1 MLKPK
6 EIQMET
12 NEKTF
17 GARFKRQLPLILAF
31 VIPLIAMLLVFIQ
44 RKIYPFGDRSFLRTD
59 LYHQYAPFFRELKD
73 KFLNG
78 ESLLYSW
85 DIGGGTN
92 FVALMAYYLAS
103 PLNWFL
109 FLCPVEFVIEFISYM
124 IVLKIALCGLSFAWY
139 LRKHTRTNSIG
150 IAFFATFYALSG
162 YMAAYSWNIMWL
174 DCLILFPII
183 ILGLE
188 RLVYEDKC
196 LMYCITLALCV
207 LSNYYISIMVCL
219 TLIIYFLALLF
230 IAPMRREEIER
241 VDSHRLIKRSI
252 FMNYPKKIF
261 EFAFY
266 SFLAAGIAMIVLLPE
281 MKALQMSAS
290 ADSTFPKTF
299 SSYFSMLE
307 MLARHLVDVE
317 VHIGLDHWPNLYCGV
332 GILMFIPLYIMNR
345 KVNYREKFA
354 YAALALIFLASFSM
368 NFLNFIWHGFHYP
381 NSLPCR
387 QSFAY
392 DFIVLVAAYKGFMG
406 LKDRSLKEIAHAVLV
421 ALGLILIFEQVTK
434 GNKLFHFH
442 VFYVSAIFIGF
453 YGLFSYLYRKK
464 IESRGYARGLAIAG
478 CALVLIEGFLNT
490 TVTSVTTID
499 RPAYVEQ
506 VGDFGALYNAAKDH
520 ANQNAY
526 KEYYR
531 SEFQKYGDIELTNLF
546 RLERFNLRTK
556 NDGSWF
562 QYPSISVF
570 SSVANANLT
579 NFYKKVG
586 MESNTNAYSSTGA
599 TALVDAIFNV
609 RYVFSDTDIPNNRV
623 TTNFGS
629 SNKLKL
635 VENNNVLSIGFA
647 VAGTSEEFAN
657 RWDLSTN
664 AITTQNNFVRNI
676 AGVNNPVLV
685 QVKTDTTDDKTLTF
699 TAPEDAFYHFYTVNT
714 TMDDVD
720 VRIGSGSSRRT
731 GSLKRRYIVNVGYV
745 QKGMSITVSTPN
757 DVKISGNLYYLNGNV
772 LAQAVNNLKPGCLAV
787 SEFDETHVTGYVTA
801 QSDGILFTTIPYEKG
816 WTASV
821 DGAIVEAEKAVD
833 TFLAIPITAGTHK
846 IELTY
851 MPDGLKPGL
860 WITLGSIL
868 FLACITILRSI
879 FKQKFGYRFNVF
891 VEEEEIDL
899 RDLDSAPETAEK
911 PVADEA
917 PETPEEKPEPK
928 SDSDAETTKSG
939 ETAAEDAVEAQ
950 KADLDTKADKIPKAD
965 EKSENEPS
973 AQPEEPVD
981 EEALPSGGPIS
992 EDEDGDAAEET
1003 EDAANTEDSDTSE
1016 ADVQSEETAAEGNH
1030 RNGKRK
1036 HFGKKKRNKLR

>member
-1 MLKPK
+1 
-6 EIQMET
+6 MET

-17 GARFKRQLPLILAF
+17 RAWFKRELPLILAF
-31 VIPLIAMLLVFIQ
+31 LIPLIAMLLVFIQ

-196 LMYCITLALCV
+196 LLYCISLSLCV

-266 SFLAAGIAMIVLLPE
+266 SFLAAGISMIVLLPE

-354 YAALALIFLASFSM
+354 YAGLALIFLASFSM

-392 DFIVLVAAYKGFMG
+392 DFIILVAAYKGFMG

-421 ALGLILIFEQVTK
+421 ALGLILLFEQVTK

-464 IESRGYARGLAIAG
+464 IESRGYSRGLAIAA
-478 CALVLIEGFLNT
+478 CSLVLIEGFLNT

-506 VGDFGALYNAAKDH
+506 VGDFGSLYAAAKER
-520 ANQNAY
+520 ANQSAY
-526 KEYYR
+526 AEYYR
-531 SEFQKYGDIELTNLF
+531 DEFKDYGDIELTNLF

-570 SSVANANLT
+570 SSVANARLSD
-579 NFYKKVG
+579 FYKKVG
-586 MESNTNAYSSTGA
+586 MESNTNAYS
-599 TALVDAIFNV
+599 
-609 RYVFSDTDIPNNRV
+609 
-623 TTNFGS
+623 
-629 SNKLKL
+629 
-635 VENNNVLSIGFA
+635 
-647 VAGTSEEFAN
+647 
-657 RWDLSTN
+657 
-664 AITTQNNFVRNI
+664 
-676 AGVNNPVLV
+676 
-685 QVKTDTTDDKTLTF
+685 
-699 TAPEDAFYHFYTVNT
+699 
-714 TMDDVD
+714 
-720 VRIGSGSSRRT
+720 
-731 GSLKRRYIVNVGYV
+731 
-745 QKGMSITVSTPN
+745 
-757 DVKISGNLYYLNGNV
+757 
-772 LAQAVNNLKPGCLAV
+772 
-787 SEFDETHVTGYVTA
+787 
-801 QSDGILFTTIPYEKG
+801 
-816 WTASV
+816 
-821 DGAIVEAEKAVD
+821 
-833 TFLAIPITAGTHK
+833 
-846 IELTY
+846 
-851 MPDGLKPGL
+851 
-860 WITLGSIL
+860 
-868 FLACITILRSI
+868 
-879 FKQKFGYRFNVF
+879 
-891 VEEEEIDL
+891 
-899 RDLDSAPETAEK
+899 
-911 PVADEA
+911 
-917 PETPEEKPEPK
+917 
-928 SDSDAETTKSG
+928 
-939 ETAAEDAVEAQ
+939 
-950 KADLDTKADKIPKAD
+950 
-965 EKSENEPS
+965 
-973 AQPEEPVD
+973 
-981 EEALPSGGPIS
+981 
-992 EDEDGDAAEET
+992 
-1003 EDAANTEDSDTSE
+1003 
-1016 ADVQSEETAAEGNH
+1016 
-1030 RNGKRK
+1030 
-1036 HFGKKKRNKLR
+1036 

>member
-1 MLKPK
+1 
-6 EIQMET
+6 MET
-12 NEKTF
+12 NEKNF
-17 GARFKRQLPLILAF
+17 KAWFKRQLPLILAF
-31 VIPLIAMLLVFIQ
+31 LIPLVAMLLVFIQ
-44 RKIYPFGDRSFLRTD
+44 RGIFPFGSRSFLRTD

-109 FLCPVEFVIEFISYM
+109 FLCPVDFVIEFISYM

-139 LRKHTRTNSIG
+139 LRKHTRTNHLG

-196 LMYCITLALCV
+196 LMYCISLSLCV

-219 TLIIYFLALLF
+219 TLILYFLALLF

-241 VDSHRLIKRSI
+241 LDSHRLVKRSI

-299 SSYFSMLE
+299 SSYFTMLE

-317 VHIGLDHWPNLYCGV
+317 VHIGLEHWPNLYCGV
-332 GILMFIPLYIMNR
+332 GILLFIPLYVMNR

-354 YAALALIFLASFSM
+354 YAALVLIFLASFSM

-392 DFIVLVAAYKGFMG
+392 DFIILVASYKGFMG
-406 LKDRSLKEIAHAVLV
+406 LKDRSLKEIGRAVLI
-421 ALGLILIFEQVTK
+421 ALGLVLLFEQVTK
-434 GNKLFHFH
+434 GNKLFHFS

-453 YGLFSYLYRKK
+453 YGLFAYLHRKK
-464 IESRGYARGLAIAG
+464 NTNGYKIGLAIA
-478 CALVLIEGFLNT
+478 ASFLVLVEGFLNT

-499 RPAYVEQ
+499 RPSYVAEN
-506 VGDFGALYNAAKDH
+506 GDFGALYNYARQKADAAADEEFYQPEFGDVKD
-520 ANQNAY
+520 
-526 KEYYR
+526 
-531 SEFQKYGDIELTNLF
+531 FTNLF

-570 SSVANANLT
+570 SSVANARMT
-579 NFYKKVG
+579 DFYKKVG
-586 MESNTNAYSSTGA
+586 MESNTNAYSSTGFTPLA
-599 TALVDAIFNV
+599 SALFNI
-609 RYVFSDTDIPNNRV
+609 RYVFHDTEIPNNNV
-623 TTNFGS
+623 TTLLGT
-629 SNKLKL
+629 SNRLYL
-635 VENNNVLSIGFA
+635 YENNHVLSIGYA
-647 VAGTSEEFAN
+647 IGMTSEEFATV
-657 RWDLSTN
+657 WDLNSN
-664 AITTQNNFVRNI
+664 AVTTQNNFVKNI
-676 AGVNNPVLV
+676 VGINRPILETIAPDSSEDKV
-685 QVKTDTTDDKTLTF
+685 QRY
-699 TAPEDAFYHFYTVNT
+699 TAFKDGYYFFYTSNT
-714 TMDDVD
+714 TMDDVE
-720 VRIGSGSSRRT
+720 VSVEGRATKKT
-731 GSLKRRYIVNVGYV
+731 GSLKRRYFVSVGYV
-745 QKGMSITVSTPN
+745 EAGKTIKVSTPN
-757 DVKISGNLYYLNGNV
+757 DVKITGNLYYFNGDV
-772 LAQAVNNLKPGCLAV
+772 LADTVDALKPGCLAV
-787 SEFDETHVTGYVTA
+787 TDYDSTHVNGLVKA
-801 QSDGILFTTIPYEKG
+801 NSNGILFTTIPYEKG
-816 WTASV
+816 WTARV
-821 DGAIVEAEKAVD
+821 DGVIVDTEKCLD

-851 MPDGLKPGL
+851 IPDGLMPGL

-868 FLACITILRSI
+868 FLVCITMLRSI

-899 RDLDSAPETAEK
+899 RDLDANAESEETPKDASTEKAEEAKETKSVDEEPESPVKAEETAPEAEK
-911 PVADEA
+911 DPDNKETQKKPEAEEKADEA
-917 PETPEEKPEPK
+917 KSEEK
-928 SDSDAETTKSG
+928 SDSADDMKADDETK
-939 ETAAEDAVEAQ
+939 ETPAEDKPE
-950 KADLDTKADKIPKAD
+950 AD
-965 EKSENEPS
+965 EATK
-973 AQPEEPVD
+973 
-981 EEALPSGGPIS
+981 
-992 EDEDGDAAEET
+992 T
-1003 EDAANTEDSDTSE
+1003 
-1016 ADVQSEETAAEGNH
+1016 EGNDKPNANN
-1030 RNGKRK
+1030 NGNNNRK
-1036 HFGKKKRNKLR
+1036 HFGKKKRNKLK

>member
-1 MLKPK
+1 
-6 EIQMET
+6 MET

-17 GARFKRQLPLILAF
+17 KAWFKRQLPLILAF
-31 VIPLIAMLLVFIQ
+31 TIPLVAMLLVFIQ
-44 RKIYPFGDRSFLRTD
+44 RGIFPFGDRSFLRTD

-85 DIGGGTN
+85 DIGAGTN

-139 LRKHTRTNSIG
+139 LRKHTRTNSLG

-196 LMYCITLALCV
+196 LMYCISLSLCV

-241 VDSHRLIKRSI
+241 VDSHRLVKRSI

-266 SFLAAGIAMIVLLPE
+266 SFLAAGISMIVLLPE

-299 SSYFSMLE
+299 SSYFTMLE

-332 GILMFIPLYIMNR
+332 GILIFIPLYIMNR

-354 YAALALIFLASFSM
+354 YATLVLIFLASFSM

-392 DFIVLVAAYKGFMG
+392 DFIVLVACYKGYMG
-406 LKDRSLKEIAHAVLV
+406 LKDRSIKEIARAILV
-421 ALGLILIFEQVTK
+421 ALGLILLFEQVTK
-434 GNKLFHFH
+434 GNTLFHFH
-442 VFYVSAIFIGF
+442 VFYVSAIFVGF
-453 YGLFSYLYRKK
+453 YGLFAYLYRKK
-464 IESRGYARGLAIAG
+464 ISSTAYKRGLAIAA
-478 CALVLIEGFLNT
+478 CFMVLIEGFLNT
-490 TVTSVTTID
+490 TVTSVTTIN

-506 VGDFGALYNAAKDH
+506 NGDFAALYDAAKTHTD
-520 ANQNAY
+520 QLAY
-526 KEYYR
+526 SEYYR
-531 SEFQKYGDIELTNLF
+531 PEFGNVDTITNLF
-546 RLERFNLRTK
+546 RLERFDLRTK

-579 NFYKKVG
+579 AFYKKLG

-599 TALVDAIFNV
+599 TALIDAIFNV
-609 RYVFSDTDIPNNRV
+609 RYKFNNEEIPNNIV
-623 TTNFGS
+623 TTNFAS
-629 SNKLKL
+629 SNKLYL
-635 VENNNVLSIGFA
+635 LENNNVLSIGFF
-647 VAGTSEEFAN
+647 VEGTAEEFSDRWNAN
-657 RWDLSTN
+657 SN
-664 AITTQNNFVRNI
+664 AITTQNNFVKNI
-676 AGVNNPVLV
+676 AGIDRAVLEV
-685 QVKTDTTDDKTLTF
+685 IAADKTEDKTLTF
-699 TAPEDAFYHFYTVNT
+699 TAQKDGYYHFYTLNST
-714 TMDDVD
+714 IDDID
-720 VRIGSGSSRRT
+720 VRVEGKASKRS
-731 GSLKRRYIVNVGYV
+731 GSLKRRYIINVGYV
-745 QKGMSITVSTPN
+745 QAGKTITISTPN
-757 DVKISGNLYYLNGNV
+757 DGKISGSLYYFNGDV
-772 LAQAVNNLKPGCLAV
+772 LAKAVDALKPGCLAV
-787 SEFDETHVTGYVTA
+787 TDFDDTHVNGYVTA
-801 QSDGILFTTIPYEKG
+801 KSNGILFTTIPYEKG
-816 WTASV
+816 WTARV
-821 DGAIVEAEKAVD
+821 DGAIVDTEKAVD
-833 TFLAIPITAGTHK
+833 TFLAIPLTEGTHK

-868 FLACITILRSI
+868 FLICITMLRSI

-899 RDLDSAPETAEK
+899 RDLEREIEASEKEAEK
-911 PVADEA
+911 D
-917 PETPEEKPEPK
+917 ETPAEKAEPEPVKETEEKPEPEPEESPK
-928 SDSDAETTKSG
+928 GKPEPEPVKEPDREPEPEAE
-939 ETAAEDAVEAQ
+939 
-950 KADLDTKADKIPKAD
+950 KAD
-965 EKSENEPS
+965 EEP
-973 AQPEEPVD
+973 
-981 EEALPSGGPIS
+981 LPSGGPITDD
-992 EDEDGDAAEET
+992 DEADTAEKGDET
-1003 EDAANTEDSDTSE
+1003 TDKPETSE
-1016 ADVQSEETAAEGNH
+1016 ANDNKAEKAESEEADKTKPQNNSQPNNNGN
-1030 RNGKRK
+1030 RK